1 MNLDAIRK
9 FAADVET
16 DCDNTIASLNT
27 AIDMMTNVKLG
38 VAALVD
44 SLEEEPAPPPP
55 PPPPPDPGPDPV
67 PPPPPPDPVPPTPVP
82 PATTLDQ
89 VAALRSLDSD
99 DWKGWPSIDAGY
111 QLPPGFSVTADE
123 VINHGFTGDLR
134 GSGADGINI
143 GDRMFTT
150 RVRMGELKIASRA
163 KGSMPVNASVQIMAG
178 AGIDAMNGCRLDGSN
193 GVSKALSQRPPS
205 GSSPCGHLGEA
216 KGNVC
221 VGLGYDAFKTA
232 GSPYGLC
239 TIEGNYFAAPAYY
252 GGAPHYD
259 NFTIMG
265 AAGKMIIRRNL
276 IDMSLVNGGVGVNN
290 AFQFAPY
297 WTSTVYDDIDII
309 ENIILHGND
318 RSFAVSK
325 GSANASYNA
334 SAQWVGQIRFIGNW
348 WSKAGGVRKI
358 FYAGN
363 NFSDVWSGNTDLLTG
378 AAI

>member
-1 MNLDAIRK
+1 MDFDAIKK
-9 FAADVET
+9 FAVDVEA
-16 DCDNTIASLNT
+16 DCDNAIASLNT
-27 AIDMMTNVKLG
+27 AIDMMTNVKIG

-44 SLEEEPAPPPP
+44 ALVEEPAPPP
-55 PPPPPDPGPDPV
+55 

-82 PATTLDQ
+82 PATTYDQ
-89 VAALRSLDSD
+89 VMALRALDND
-99 DWKGWPSIDAGY
+99 DWKGWPSIDSGY

-123 VINHGFTGDLR
+123 VINHSFTGDLR

-150 RVRMGELKIASRA
+150 RVRMGGLKIANRA
-163 KGSMPVNASVQIMAG
+163 KGNLSVNASVQIMAG
-178 AGIDAMNGCRLDGSN
+178 AGIDSMDGCRFDGSN
-193 GVSKALSQRPPS
+193 GVSKALSQRQPS

-239 TIEGNYFAAPAYY
+239 TIEGNYFAAPVYY

-265 AAGKMIIRRNL
+265 AAGGMLIRRNM
-276 IDMSLVNGGVGVNN
+276 IDMSLIHGAQGVNN

-297 WTSTVYDDIDII
+297 WAASVYGDITIA
-309 ENIILHGND
+309 ENVILHGND

-325 GSANASYNA
+325 GSSYA
-334 SAQWVGQIRFIGNW
+334 GSALWSGKIIFVGNW
-348 WSKAGGVRKI
+348 WSKAGGTRKI